1 MIKKDFVAKFSNATE
16 ETKKR
21 SNELTDLFLKT
32 VEEVLVEEDSLQF
45 VGWGKFSA
53 KITPERLG
61 RNPKTGEEVN
71 IPERRVV
78 RFKAGKKLA
87 DNVNQ

>member
-1 MIKKDFVAKFSNATE
+1 MIKKDFVAKFSNATG

-45 VGWGKFSA
+45 AGWGKFSA